1 MWLLLEI
8 LLGFEYKSISVL
20 TFENE
25 KGKILHEYNIILEYV
40 ILFFWSSKLNNIFIE
55 F

>member
-25 KGKILHEYNIILEYV
+25 KGKILHEYNTSLEYV
-40 ILFFWSSKLNNIFIE
+40 IYSFEVQN
-55 F
+55 